1 MPSLA
6 QQRAVTSPHMKE
18 PTFLLAL
25 AIAGMTMIVIVR
37 TIAGAFT
44 KGRSNRS
51 ELTELK
57 EQLDQQA
64 AELEET
70 QHTVAELQNRVD
82 FAERMLAQARERA
95 ALGAGDKAKS

>member
-1 MPSLA
+1 M
-6 QQRAVTSPHMKE
+6 RE

-25 AIAGMTMIVIVR
+25 AIAGMTLVVIVR

-44 KGRSNRS
+44 SRRVSNA

-57 EQLDQQA
+57 EQVDQYG

-70 QHTVAELQNRVD
+70 QRSVADLQNRLD
-82 FAERMLAQARERA
+82 FAERLLTQVRDRS
-95 ALGAGDKAKS
+95 ALGAGDKNK

>member
-1 MPSLA
+1 M
-6 QQRAVTSPHMKE
+6 RE

-25 AIAGMTMIVIVR
+25 GIAGMTMIVIVR

-51 ELTELK
+51 EIAELK

-64 AELEET
+64 GELEAT
-70 QHTVAELQNRVD
+70 QGTVAELQNRLD
-82 FAERMLAQARERA
+82 FAERLLAQSRDRG
-95 ALGAGDKAKS
+95 ALGAGDKAK

>member
-1 MPSLA
+1 
-6 QQRAVTSPHMKE
+6 MKE

-25 AIAGMTMIVIVR
+25 AIAGMTVIVIVR

-44 KGRSNRS
+44 RARSNRS
-51 ELTELK
+51 DLTELK

-70 QHTVAELQNRVD
+70 QHTVAELQNRLD
-82 FAERMLAQARERA
+82 FAERMLTQARDRA